1 MDIQGN
7 MVVRVNLIFVSVL
20 LIRFAS
26 NRVSSPTTNAR
37 KKRNIPKKSVFLTA
51 ALADLSVPFFT
62 VL

>member
-26 NRVSSPTTNAR
+26 NRVSSQPPMQE
-37 KKRNIPKKSVFLTA
+37 KKETFLKKSVFLTA